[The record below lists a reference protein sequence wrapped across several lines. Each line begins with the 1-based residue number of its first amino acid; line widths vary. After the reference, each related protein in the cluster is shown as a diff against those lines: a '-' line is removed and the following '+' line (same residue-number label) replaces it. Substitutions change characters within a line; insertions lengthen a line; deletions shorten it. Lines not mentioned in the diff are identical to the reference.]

1 LVNLIKFFGISS
13 KSNKM
18 INSTKN
24 EKTIGITGAS
34 GALGKELTK
43 LFRQKGYKVIGFTH
57 SKTNYEINFE
67 SPNEW
72 IRWECGKESSLK
84 KQLENIDILILN
96 HGIYDLSRENSN
108 YENSIEI
115 NALSKFKFLNLFE
128 DIALSN
134 DSQIKKE
141 IWINTSEAEILPALN
156 PSYEISKSL
165 IGQLVSFKKN
175 LLDKNTKKKLIIKK
189 IILGPF
195 KSELNPLG
203 IMSPKFV
210 SKKIYDL
217 ANSKNY
223 LVIISPNPLSY
234 ILFPLKEFFNF
245 FVLPNYLQVQILVSR
260 NLDLSIFQYHHL
272 KQLLYAP
279 IEQIVFHLLL
289 LRSIYHL
296 MFCKI

>member
-1 LVNLIKFFGISS
+1 
-13 KSNKM
+13 M
-18 INSTKN
+18 INSGKN

-34 GALGKELTK
+34 GTLGKELTK

-57 SKTNYEINFE
+57 SKTDSKKNLG
-67 SPNEW
+67 SPNKW
-72 IRWECGKESSLK
+72 VKWECGKEAKLK
-84 KQLENIDILILN
+84 KYLKEIDILILN
-96 HGIYDLSRENSN
+96 HGIYNLSRENAN

-115 NALSKFKFLNLFE
+115 NALSNFKFLNLFE
-128 DIALSN
+128 DIALTNKSF
-134 DSQIKKE
+134 IKKE

-165 IGQLVSFKKN
+165 IGQLISFKKN

-195 KSELNPLG
+195 KSELNPIG

-223 LVIISPNPLSY
+223 LIIISPNPLSY
-234 ILFPLKEFFNF
+234 ILFPMKEFFNF
-245 FVLPNYLQVQILVSR
+245 LYCQI
-260 NLDLSIFQYHHL
+260 
-272 KQLLYAP
+272 
-279 IEQIVFHLLL
+279 
-289 LRSIYHL
+289 IY
-296 MFCKI
+296 KYKS

>member
-1 LVNLIKFFGISS
+1 MTNSIK
-13 KSNKM
+13 
-18 INSTKN
+18 T
-24 EKTIGITGAS
+24 EKTVGITGAS
-34 GALGKELTK
+34 GALGRELTK

-57 SKTNYEINFE
+57 SKKDSEINLE

-72 IRWECGKESSLK
+72 IKWECGKESALNKYLK
-84 KQLENIDILILN
+84 KIDILILN

-128 DIALSN
+128 DIALKNGSL
-134 DSQIKKE
+134 IKKE

-165 IGQLVSFKKN
+165 IGKLVSFKKN
-175 LLDKNTKKKLIIKK
+175 LLNKDTKNKLIIKK

-195 KSELNPLG
+195 KSELNPIG

-217 ANSKNY
+217 ANSKSY
-223 LVIISPNPLSY
+223 LIIISPNPLSY
-234 ILFPLKEFFNF
+234 LLFPLKEFFNF
-245 FVLPNYLQVQILVSR
+245 
-260 NLDLSIFQYHHL
+260 
-272 KQLLYAP
+272 LY
-279 IEQIVFHLLL
+279 
-289 LRSIYHL
+289 
-296 MFCKI
+296 CKIIYKYKS

>member
-1 LVNLIKFFGISS
+1 MISS
-13 KSNKM
+13 K
-18 INSTKN
+18 KN
-24 EKTIGITGAS
+24 NKTIGITGAS

-57 SKTNYEINFE
+57 SKTESNINLE

-72 IRWECGKESSLK
+72 IKWECGKESGLK
-84 KQLENIDILILN
+84 KHLKKIDILILN

-115 NALSKFKFLNLFE
+115 NALSQFKFLNLFE
-128 DIALSN
+128 EIAMTNESL
-134 DSQIKKE
+134 IKKE

-175 LLDKNTKKKLIIKK
+175 LLDKEVQKKLIIKK

-195 KSELNPLG
+195 KSELNPIG

-217 ANSKNY
+217 ANSKKY
-223 LVIISPNPLSY
+223 LIIISPNPLTY
-234 ILFPLKEFFNF
+234 LIFPLKEFFNS
-245 FVLPNYLQVQILVSR
+245 LYCQI
-260 NLDLSIFQYHHL
+260 
-272 KQLLYAP
+272 
-279 IEQIVFHLLL
+279 
-289 LRSIYHL
+289 IYRY
-296 MFCKI
+296 KS

>member
-1 LVNLIKFFGISS
+1 MFFGKFILILWYFI
-13 KSNKM
+13 KTNKM
-18 INSTKN
+18 INSTPNKQ
-24 EKTIGITGAS
+24 TIGITGAS

-57 SKTNYEINFE
+57 SKTDSRQSLE

-72 IRWECGKESSLK
+72 IKWECGKESTLK
-84 KQLENIDILILN
+84 KHLKKIDILILN
-96 HGIYDLSRENSN
+96 HGIYNLSRENTN
-108 YENSIEI
+108 YENSIEV
-115 NALSKFKFLNLFE
+115 NSLSTFKFLNLYE
-128 DIALSN
+128 GIALKNES
-134 DSQIKKE
+134 STKKE

-175 LLDKNTKKKLIIKK
+175 LLNKDTKKKLIIKK

-195 KSELNPLG
+195 KSELNPIG

-223 LVIISPNPLSY
+223 LIIISPNPLTY
-234 ILFPLKEFFNF
+234 LLFPLKELFIF
-245 FVLPNYLQVQILVSR
+245 LYCQI
-260 NLDLSIFQYHHL
+260 
-272 KQLLYAP
+272 
-279 IEQIVFHLLL
+279 
-289 LRSIYHL
+289 IY
-296 MFCKI
+296 KYKS

>member
-1 LVNLIKFFGISS
+1 
-13 KSNKM
+13 M

-34 GALGKELTK
+34 GALGKELTS

-57 SKTNYEINFE
+57 SKTNYEKNLE

-72 IRWECGKESSLK
+72 IKWECGKESSLK
-84 KQLENIDILILN
+84 KQLEKIDILILN

-128 DIALSN
+128 DVALTN
-134 DSQIKKE
+134 DSPRKKE

-175 LLDKNTKKKLIIKK
+175 LLDKNTKKKLII
-189 IILGPF
+189 
-195 KSELNPLG
+195 
-203 IMSPKFV
+203 
-210 SKKIYDL
+210 
-217 ANSKNY
+217 
-223 LVIISPNPLSY
+223 
-234 ILFPLKEFFNF
+234 FFW
-245 FVLPNYLQVQILVSR
+245 
-260 NLDLSIFQYHHL
+260 
-272 KQLLYAP
+272 
-279 IEQIVFHLLL
+279 
-289 LRSIYHL
+289 
-296 MFCKI
+296 

>member
-1 LVNLIKFFGISS
+1 
-13 KSNKM
+13 M
-18 INSTKN
+18 INSMKN
-24 EKTIGITGAS
+24 EKTVGITGAS
-34 GALGKELTK
+34 GSLGKELTK

-57 SKTNYEINFE
+57 SKLDSEINLE

-72 IRWECGKESSLK
+72 VKWECGKEFRLK
-84 KQLENIDILILN
+84 KHLKKIDILILN
-96 HGIYDLSRENSN
+96 HGIYNLSRENSN

-128 DIALSN
+128 NIALTNESL
-134 DSQIKKE
+134 IKKE

-175 LLDKNTKKKLIIKK
+175 LLDKDTKKKLIIKK

-195 KSELNPLG
+195 KSELNPIG
-203 IMSPKFV
+203 VMNPKFV

-223 LVIISPNPLSY
+223 LIIISPNPLSY
-234 ILFPLKEFFNF
+234 LLFPLKELFNF
-245 FVLPNYLQVQILVSR
+245 LYCQI
-260 NLDLSIFQYHHL
+260 
-272 KQLLYAP
+272 
-279 IEQIVFHLLL
+279 
-289 LRSIYHL
+289 IY
-296 MFCKI
+296 KYKP